1 MVVSDH
7 SPCTPNLK
15 QTEKGD
21 FMAAWGGIAGLQLGM
36 SNKRVIVPSSCV
48 DCSTTSDFLV
58 TIGKNVTFAEQTAT
72 ISALSCENQ
81 QAATEPFYRLEVSF
95 HTFYQHTKWCEDS

>member
-58 TIGKNVTFAEQTAT
+58 AIDRNVTLA
-72 ISALSCENQ
+72 SAITLLACLVHLH
-81 QAATEPFYRLEVSF
+81 FVYRIVIVLD
-95 HTFYQHTKWCEDS
+95 QL